1 MKLRLKHHRYT
12 WTKQF
17 RLLAIVLLTIY
28 LPAIF
33 MIIYLKLK
41 TGVSINSLTYNPISL
56 LPVPYYYGFISK
68 LGVLFW
74 SLTTGICLFAA
85 SVLAKPAVKKIVPFF
100 FLASGL
106 ITLLLLADDF
116 FLLHNIAVALFGWTT
131 RNIYLGYGTLV
142 VAHLLIFRKF
152 WLQTEFLILICALI
166 FFATSLVF
174 DLLQNS
180 THFYGRSFLEDGA
193 KFLGILSWFVYYTRV
208 SFQQVSSSIFYH

>member
-1 MKLRLKHHRYT
+1 MKLRAKHRHYT
-12 WTKQF
+12 WIQQSK
-17 RLLAIVLLTIY
+17 LLVIVLFTIY

-33 MIIYLKLK
+33 LIIYLKLK
-41 TGVSINSLTYNPISL
+41 TGVSINSLTYNPVSL

-85 SVLAKPAVKKIVPFF
+85 SVLTQPTIRKTIPYF

-116 FLLHNIAVALFGWTT
+116 FLLHNIAVALLGWTT
-131 RNIYLGYGTLV
+131 KNIYLGYGILIITYLLV
-142 VAHLLIFRKF
+142 FRKF
-152 WLQTEFLILICALI
+152 WLQTEFLLLICSLI
-166 FFATSLVF
+166 FFGTSIVF

-193 KFLGILSWFVYYTRV
+193 KFLGILSWFVYHVRV
-208 SFQQVSSSIFYH
+208 SFQQVKAFIIYH